1 MPPMLKTELEA
12 LHQALAGDMDVEAV
26 KAVVRAQRD
35 RQHVSPVLAEADQA
49 MKTGN
54 PQDVL
59 RAIHNLRANVSW
71 LPSAAR
77 WESQAWL
84 EAEGTLCQNCE
95 ESYDTIRQPCG
106 LRLCGECATEHT
118 HDDCEECRWHS
129 DYYARGDY
137 ECDLA
142 RGT

>member
-1 MPPMLKTELEA
+1 MLKTELDT
-12 LHQALAGDMDVEAV
+12 LHQALAGEVDADAV
-26 KAVVRAQRD
+26 MTVVGAQRD
-35 RQHVSPVLAEADQA
+35 RQDVSPVLAEADQA
-49 MKTGN
+49 MKTGS

-59 RAIHNLRANVSW
+59 RAIHKLRAQVTW

-84 EAEGTLCQNCE
+84 EAELCENCE
-95 ESYDTIRQPCG
+95 ESYETTRQPCG
-106 LRLCGECATEHT
+106 QQLCDECALEHT
-118 HDDCEECRWHS
+118 HDDCDECRWHS

-137 ECDLA
+137 EYDLA